1 MIDLMSKRIY
11 NAVKK
16 DDYHNFPEL
25 EPYKEVLETC
35 FEHEDLYR
43 EDRGKSNWYVRS
55 IIDLVTRYP
64 ADKVNKLDKE
74 FLRKY
79 IFNYLDSGIEHF
91 RALLAPSKSFND
103 HALIYTRN
111 FDYFLAVAG
120 TLLSDNI
127 LTEWDSLDKVYDM
140 YKNVWQQ
147 YRGFDHVAIRMASA
161 YYYANQDKYDISV
174 LEEFYHHHERCV
186 DRIFCNLNND
196 LTEVEFPLKFF
207 YSENINMVD
216 DIYGYIK
223 EGFDEI
229 KENNKEK
236 RIIR

>member
-111 FDYFLAVAG
+111 FDYLLAVG
-120 TLLSDNI
+120 EMLLRNNI
-127 LTEWDSLDKVYDM
+127 LTNWDGLDKLVVR
-140 YKNVWQQ
+140 YKKICQCG
-147 YRGFDHVAIRMASA
+147 GFEQVILRMASA
-161 YYYANQDKYDISV
+161 YYYAHQDRYDISV
-174 LEEFYHHHERCV
+174 LEEFYRRYEQCA
-186 DRIFCNLNND
+186 DRIVCNLND
-196 LTEVEFPLKFF
+196 LIDIELAWRFF
-207 YSENINMVD
+207 YSENINKIN
-216 DIYGYIK
+216 DIYSYII
-223 EGFDEI
+223 ESFNEI
-229 KENNKEK
+229 KENKVK
-236 RIIR
+236 RIII